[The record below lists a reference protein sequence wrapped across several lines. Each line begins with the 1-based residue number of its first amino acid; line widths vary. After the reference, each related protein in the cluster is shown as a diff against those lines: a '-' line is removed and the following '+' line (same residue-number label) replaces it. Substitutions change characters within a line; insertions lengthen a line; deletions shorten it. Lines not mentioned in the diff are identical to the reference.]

1 MYDQTDPR
9 ARLAAGPSGAASGGD
24 GIAAPEYLE
33 FSTLPPR
40 QAHGTRSW
48 TGRGQNFVVSQS
60 EVEPGAR
67 LERTGQPTEYVVVL
81 AEPGTTVEVHA
92 GGDSVVLDEP
102 GLVVVP
108 PGDSAVVAGTDG
120 TVVRVFGSDTSDV
133 AAEAVNAASYSR
145 PHPRVAPPAPAKPPH
160 AGHALTVHRLSD
172 HPPEPGRFGAIFRTS
187 QLMVNFLDPQQ
198 GPRDPEKLSPHHHDD
213 FEQGSLTLR
222 GSWVH
227 HIRTPWT
234 TRRSAWRED
243 EHRRVEGA
251 SLTIIPP
258 PTVHTSEAV
267 GEGTNV
273 MLDLFAPPRTDF
285 VAQGWVLNDDD
296 YPAL

>member
-1 MYDQTDPR
+1 MYDQSDPR
-9 ARLAAGPSGAASGGD
+9 ARLAAGTAAASGD
-24 GIAAPEYLE
+24 EGIAPPEYHE

-40 QAHGTRSW
+40 QADGARSW
-48 TGRGQNFVVSQS
+48 TARGQNFVVSYS

-67 LERTGQPTEYVVVL
+67 LERTAQPTEYVVVL

-92 GGDSVVLDEP
+92 GGDRVVLDEP

-120 TVVRVFGSDTSDV
+120 TVVRVFESDTSDV
-133 AAEAVNAASYSR
+133 AADAVNAASYSR

-198 GPRDPEKLSPHHHDD
+198 GPRDPERLSPHHHDD